1 MSADMTSLDTSV
13 ARSSVANARIN
24 ELSRVK
30 MSETNPSHLSEAEKT
45 QYAKAARGFESMFVS
60 MMMKQMKESML
71 DDDHKEDG
79 ENMSFGADTLGSY
92 ADMQFSDYVS
102 RSGKGMG
109 LAEMIYKKMTGGE
122 SLPTI
127 SIQLPTDMR
136 SRAMNEV
143 TNAGSVAPAA
153 PIHPRQAPASASA
166 VKSGDT
172 FSARVQDRISEYE
185 PIIAQASRQFNVPPH
200 IIKAVITAESAG
212 KSAAVSKVGAKG
224 LMQLMDGTADDL
236 GVKNSFDP
244 EDNIRGG
251 TKYLRQMLDQ
261 FDGNVDLALAAYNAG
276 PGNVKKH
283 GGIPPFQET
292 QAYVRKVKQYA
303 ERYE

>member
-1 MSADMTSLDTSV
+1 MSTDMTSLDTSV
-13 ARSSVANARIN
+13 ARSAVANARIT
-24 ELSRVK
+24 ELSAVK
-30 MSETNPSHLSEAEKT
+30 MSETNPGHLSEAEKT

-92 ADMQFSDYVS
+92 ADMQFSDFVA

-109 LAEMIYKKMTGGE
+109 LAEMIYKKMTGGD

-127 SIQLPTDMR
+127 SIQLPTDIR
-136 SRAMNEV
+136 PSAKEEGSPVQV
-143 TNAGSVAPAA
+143 T
-153 PIHPRQAPASASA
+153 A
-166 VKSGDT
+166 VTHSQIIPKTNSGDT
-172 FSARVQDRISEYE
+172 FSARVQDRLSEYE
-185 PIIAQASRQFNVPPH
+185 PIIAQASKQFNVPPH

-212 KSAAVSKVGAKG
+212 KSSAVSKVGAKG
-224 LMQLMDGTADDL
+224 LMQLMDGTAGDL

-251 TKYLRQMLDQ
+251 TKYLRKMLDE

-276 PGNVKKH
+276 PGNVRKH

>member
-1 MSADMTSLDTSV
+1 MSTDMTSLDTSV
-13 ARSSVANARIN
+13 ARSAVANSRIS

-30 MSETNPSHLSEAEKT
+30 MNETNPSHLSEAEKT

-71 DDDHKEDG
+71 DDDHKDDG

-92 ADMQFSDYVS
+92 ADMQFSDFVA

-109 LAEMIYKKMTGGE
+109 LADMIYKKMTGGE

-127 SIQLPTDMR
+127 SIQLPTDVR
-136 SRAMNEV
+136 PRVKDS
-143 TNAGSVAPAA
+143 APESLAT
-153 PIHPRQAPASASA
+153 PLSNL
-166 VKSGDT
+166 KTGDT
-172 FSARVQDRISEYE
+172 FSARVEDRLLEYE
-185 PIIAQASRQFNVPPH
+185 PIITQASKQFNVPTH

-244 EDNIRGG
+244 GENITGG

-261 FDGNVDLALAAYNAG
+261 FGGNVDLALAAYNAG

>member
-1 MSADMTSLDTSV
+1 MSTDMTSLDTSV
-13 ARSSVANARIN
+13 ARSAVANARIT
-24 ELSRVK
+24 ELSAVK
-30 MSETNPSHLSEAEKT
+30 MSETNPGHLSEAEKT

-92 ADMQFSDYVS
+92 ADMQFSDFVA
-102 RSGKGMG
+102 RSDKGMG
-109 LAEMIYKKMTGGE
+109 LAEMIYKKMTGGD

-127 SIQLPTDMR
+127 SIQLPTDIR
-136 SRAMNEV
+136 PSAKEEGSPVQV
-143 TNAGSVAPAA
+143 T
-153 PIHPRQAPASASA
+153 A
-166 VKSGDT
+166 VTHSQIKPKTNSGDT
-172 FSARVQDRISEYE
+172 FSARVQDRLSEYE
-185 PIIAQASRQFNVPPH
+185 PIIAQASKQFNVPPH

-212 KSAAVSKVGAKG
+212 KSSAVSKVGAKG
-224 LMQLMDGTADDL
+224 LMQLMDGTAGDL

-251 TKYLRQMLDQ
+251 TKYLRKMLDE

-276 PGNVKKH
+276 PGNVRKH

>member
-1 MSADMTSLDTSV
+1 MAADMTVDTSA
-13 ARSSVANARIN
+13 ARTSVANARIS

-30 MSETNPSHLSEAEKT
+30 MNETNPSHLSEAEKT

-79 ENMSFGADTLGSY
+79 ENMSFGAETLGSY
-92 ADMQFSDYVS
+92 ADMQFSDYVA

-127 SIQLPTDMR
+127 SIQLPTDIR
-136 SRAMNEV
+136 PSGKEV
-143 TNAGSVAPAA
+143 ETPV
-153 PIHPRQAPASASA
+153 QVKA
-166 VKSGDT
+166 VTHSQVTPKVNTGDT
-172 FSARVQDRISEYE
+172 FSARVQERLSEYE
-185 PIIAQASRQFNVPPH
+185 PIIAQASKQFNVPPH

-212 KSAAVSKVGAKG
+212 KSSAVSKVGAKG
-224 LMQLMDGTADDL
+224 LMQLMDGTAGDL

-251 TKYLRQMLDQ
+251 TKYLRKMLDE

-276 PGNVKKH
+276 PGNVRKH

-292 QAYVRKVKQYA
+292 QAYIRKVKQYA

>member
-1 MSADMTSLDTSV
+1 MSTDMTSLDTSV
-13 ARSSVANARIN
+13 ARSAVANARIS
-24 ELSRVK
+24 ELSAVK
-30 MSETNPSHLSEAEKT
+30 MSETNPGHLSEAEKT

-92 ADMQFSDYVS
+92 ADMQFSDFVA

-109 LAEMIYKKMTGGE
+109 LAEMIYKKMTGGD

-127 SIQLPTDMR
+127 SIQLPTDIR
-136 SRAMNEV
+136 PSAKEEGSPVQV
-143 TNAGSVAPAA
+143 T
-153 PIHPRQAPASASA
+153 A
-166 VKSGDT
+166 VTHSQITPKTNSGDT
-172 FSARVQDRISEYE
+172 FSARVQDRLSEYE
-185 PIIAQASRQFNVPPH
+185 PIIAQASKQFNVPPH

-212 KSAAVSKVGAKG
+212 KSSAVSKVGAKG
-224 LMQLMDGTADDL
+224 LMQLMDGTAGDL

-251 TKYLRQMLDQ
+251 TKYLRKMLDE

-276 PGNVKKH
+276 PGNVRKH

>member
-1 MSADMTSLDTSV
+1 MAADMTVDTSA
-13 ARSSVANARIN
+13 ARTSVANARIS

-30 MSETNPSHLSEAEKT
+30 MNETNPSHLSEAEKT

-79 ENMSFGADTLGSY
+79 ENMSFGAETLGSY
-92 ADMQFSDYVS
+92 ADMQFSDYVA

-127 SIQLPTDMR
+127 SIQLPTDIR
-136 SRAMNEV
+136 PSGKEV
-143 TNAGSVAPAA
+143 ETPV
-153 PIHPRQAPASASA
+153 QVKA
-166 VKSGDT
+166 VTHSQVRPKVNTGDT
-172 FSARVQDRISEYE
+172 FSARVQERLSEYE
-185 PIIAQASRQFNVPPH
+185 PIIAQASKQFNVPPH

-212 KSAAVSKVGAKG
+212 KSSAVSKVGAKG
-224 LMQLMDGTADDL
+224 LMQLMDGTAGDL

-251 TKYLRQMLDQ
+251 TKYLRKMLDE

-276 PGNVKKH
+276 PGNVRKH

-292 QAYVRKVKQYA
+292 QAYIRKVKQYA

>member
-1 MSADMTSLDTSV
+1 MSTDMTSLDTSV
-13 ARSSVANARIN
+13 ARSAVANARIT
-24 ELSRVK
+24 ELSAVK
-30 MSETNPSHLSEAEKT
+30 MSETNPGHLSEAEKT

-92 ADMQFSDYVS
+92 ADMQFSDFVA

-109 LAEMIYKKMTGGE
+109 LAEMIYKKMTGGD

-127 SIQLPTDMR
+127 SIQLPTDIR
-136 SRAMNEV
+136 PSAKEEGSPVQV
-143 TNAGSVAPAA
+143 T
-153 PIHPRQAPASASA
+153 A
-166 VKSGDT
+166 VTHSQIKPKTNSGDT
-172 FSARVQDRISEYE
+172 FSARVQDRLSEYE
-185 PIIAQASRQFNVPPH
+185 PIIAQASKQFNVPPH

-212 KSAAVSKVGAKG
+212 KSSAVSKVGAKG
-224 LMQLMDGTADDL
+224 LMQLMDGTAGDL

-251 TKYLRQMLDQ
+251 TKYLRKMLDE

-276 PGNVKKH
+276 PGNVRKH